1 MKLYDTIAA
10 VSSPR
15 GKGGVALIR
24 LSGEQAIEIASRVF
38 FPRNRKNLRDLES
51 SFFVY
56 GDIRMPTDG
65 GAPTGERIDDGM
77 AVVFRAPRSFTGED
91 TVEITCHGGVLVT
104 ETVLSAFLAAG
115 ARSAEAGEFTRR
127 AFVNGKLALS
137 EAEALGTLLE
147 AKTLSQLHLSRSGMD
162 GRLSS
167 RIDELSERLR
177 YVLAS
182 VYARIDYPDEDLADL
197 SNEEMRVILAEIE
210 NEARI
215 LLETYRTGHAAME
228 GIDTVIAGPAN
239 AGKSSL
245 YNALVGRDAAIV
257 TDVAGTTRDMLS
269 ETVALGRVTLRLT
282 DTAGLRETDDKV
294 ERIGIDRARK
304 AIDSSELVLAVF
316 DASTAPCEEAE
327 ALLAVLKER
336 KEHTV
341 IVLNKSDAG
350 VSPAFAALTEDFP
363 YCHSLSLLKDPFNAV
378 AQLRETVERMFTDG
392 SLDLSRDAV
401 IANARQHAAMTRA
414 IFALERAGTAI
425 GEGLSADLYCLD
437 AEEALSAFLE
447 LDGREIGEEIVAEI
461 FKKFCVGK

>member
-1 MKLYDTIAA
+1 MRLYDTIAA

-24 LSGEQAIEIASRVF
+24 LSGERAIDIASRVF
-38 FPRNRKNLRDLES
+38 FPKNGKNLRDLDS
-51 SFFVY
+51 SLFVY
-56 GDIRMPTDG
+56 GDVRMPKDG
-65 GAPTGERIDDGM
+65 GVPTGERIDDGM

-115 ARSAEAGEFTRR
+115 ARPAEAGEFTRR

-162 GRLSS
+162 GRLSA
-167 RIDELSERLR
+167 RVDALSARLR
-177 YVLAS
+177 HVLAS

-197 SNEEMRVILAEIE
+197 SNEEMRTILSEIE
-210 NEARI
+210 REARI
-215 LLETYRTGHAAME
+215 LLDTYKTGHAAME

-304 AIDSSELVLAVF
+304 ALDAAELVLAVF
-316 DASTAPCEEAE
+316 DASNAPDGEAE
-327 ALLAVLKER
+327 ELLAVLKAR
-336 KEHTV
+336 KESTV
-341 IVLNKSDAG
+341 VVLNKSDAG
-350 VSPAFAALTEDFP
+350 VCEAFAALTEDFP
-363 YCHSLSLLKDPFNAV
+363 HCHLLSLLGDPMNAV
-378 AQLRETVERMFTDG
+378 AQLRRTVETVFTDG
-392 SLDLSRDAV
+392 SLDLSSDAV
-401 IANARQHAAMTRA
+401 IANARQYAAMARA
-414 IFALERAGTAI
+414 VSALERAGAAV
-425 GEGLSADLYCLD
+425 GNGLSADLYCLD
-437 AEEALSAFLE
+437 AEEALSALLE

-461 FKKFCVGK
+461 FSRFCVGK